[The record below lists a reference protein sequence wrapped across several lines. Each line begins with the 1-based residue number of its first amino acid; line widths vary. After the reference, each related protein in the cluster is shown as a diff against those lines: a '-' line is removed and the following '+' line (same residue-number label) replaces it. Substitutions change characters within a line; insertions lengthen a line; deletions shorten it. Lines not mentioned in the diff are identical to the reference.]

1 MDSDT
6 IRVLI
11 AEDDG
16 FQRLAVVDIFEN
28 LDYEVTGAENGQAAW
43 NCLEEST
50 IGYTFAVIDMIMP
63 EVDGLELIH
72 KIKNSTNPLIKNLPV
87 FMMSSNEEVEM
98 VTSCL

>member
-28 LDYEVTGAENGQAAW
+28 LDYEVTGAENG
-43 NCLEEST
+43 
-50 IGYTFAVIDMIMP
+50 
-63 EVDGLELIH
+63 
-72 KIKNSTNPLIKNLPV
+72 
-87 FMMSSNEEVEM
+87 
-98 VTSCL
+98 